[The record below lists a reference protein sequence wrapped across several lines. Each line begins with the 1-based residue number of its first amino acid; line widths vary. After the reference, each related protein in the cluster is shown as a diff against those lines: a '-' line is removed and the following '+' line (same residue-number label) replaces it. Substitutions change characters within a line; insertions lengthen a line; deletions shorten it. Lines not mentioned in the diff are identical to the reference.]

1 MGLMPMGYGVH
12 CLASAARS
20 DSSVGRLLLR
30 SRSRKKPAIE
40 SSTDEDALLC

>member
-1 MGLMPMGYGVH
+1 MGYGVH

-30 SRSRKKPAIE
+30 SRRKKLPIE
-40 SSTDEDALLC
+40 CSTDEDALLC